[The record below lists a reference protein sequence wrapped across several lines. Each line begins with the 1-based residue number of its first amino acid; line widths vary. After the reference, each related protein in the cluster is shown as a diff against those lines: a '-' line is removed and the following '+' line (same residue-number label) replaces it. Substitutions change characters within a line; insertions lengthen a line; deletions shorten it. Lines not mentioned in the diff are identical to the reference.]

1 MNYTCNLPIINK
13 HKNIIHINKLGKYK
27 VKNKS

>member
-27 VKNKS
+27 NIK